1 MRRLVL
7 LATAGAAAAVVL
19 CAPGSASSGRREDT
33 SFVSTAIGGPLR
45 FEAYLPP
52 GYATGTKRYPV
63 VYVLH
68 GLPAS
73 ATAYTTLRFVERAVD
88 ALGRPAIVVVPQAA
102 RAGESDPEYVDRGP
116 GDAWETAIATELPR
130 VVDARFRTIRSR
142 AGRALVG
149 ISAGGYGAMH
159 LALRHLDEFSV
170 VESWSGYFHP
180 TDPTGTQSLDLGST
194 ARNLQADV
202 HRLIPA
208 VRAKLR
214 SLPTFIAFYVGRSDW
229 RFYAENET
237 LNQEL
242 SEAGIAHVFRAYPGG
257 HDQRLWQ
264 RYAPP
269 WLELAL
275 LHLEPA
281 H

>member
-1 MRRLVL
+1 MNKVALVL
-7 LATAGAAAAVVL
+7 AGTAATAILAATPASAAT
-19 CAPGSASSGRREDT
+19 RREDT
-33 SFVSTAIGGPLR
+33 SFVSTAIAGRLH
-45 FEAYLPP
+45 FEVYLPA
-52 GYATGTKRYPV
+52 GYDVGVARYPV
-63 VYVLH
+63 VYLLH
-68 GLPAS
+68 GLPSGPA
-73 ATAYTTLRFVERAVD
+73 AYRQLRFVERALD
-88 ALGRPAIVVVPQAA
+88 AAGRPAILVAPQAA
-102 RAGESDPEYVDRGP
+102 RAGEADPEYADHGP
-116 GDAWETAIATELPR
+116 GDGWETAIATELPR

-180 TDPTGTQSLDLGST
+180 TDPTGTKALDLGPGT
-194 ARNLQADV
+194 DV
-202 HRLIPA
+202 HALLPS
-208 VRAKLR
+208 VRSRLR

-242 SEAGIAHVFRAYPGG
+242 SGAGVAHVFRAYPGG

-264 RYAPP
+264 RWAAP
-269 WLELAL
+269 WLALAL
-275 LHLEPA
+275 VHLAPA
-281 H
+281 R

>member
-7 LATAGAAAAVVL
+7 LATAGAAAAVFL
-19 CAPGSASSGRREDT
+19 CAPGSASSGQRDDT
-33 SFVSTAIGGPLR
+33 SFVSAGIGGRLH

-52 GYATGTKRYPV
+52 GYANGTKRYPV

-88 ALGRPAIVVVPQAA
+88 AAGRPAIVVIPQAA
-102 RAGESDPEYVDRGP
+102 RAGESDPEYVDRGA
-116 GDAWETAIATELPR
+116 GDAWGTAIATELPR

-180 TDPTGTQSLDLGST
+180 TDPTGTQSLDLGSA

-202 HRLIPA
+202 HRLIPT
-208 VRAKLR
+208 VRARLR

-242 SEAGIAHVFRAYPGG
+242 SEAGIVHVFRAYPGG
-257 HDQRLWQ
+257 HDQQLWQ
-264 RYAPP
+264 RYAAA

-275 LHLEPA
+275 VHLEPA